1 MGLVGSGTKAI
12 AQHLIS
18 SVAAGLPEM
27 GPDVS
32 PEGTTVWRPLLPGA
46 RQQAGVVGASFGC
59 LECQPQKGL
68 IPSMTFSAQ
77 PGRMLKLSVFPLQ
90 VVLCCRMGR

>member
-1 MGLVGSGTKAI
+1 MGLVGSRTKAI

-32 PEGTTVWRPLLPGA
+32 PEGTTVEATLLPGA
-46 RQQAGVVGASFGC
+46 RYQAGVLGVSCGC

-77 PGRMLKLSVFPLQ
+77 PGRMVKPFLLPLQ